1 MRQLEDNSSD
11 ALIVLTA
18 LEALARLAWNDD
30 EVREGVAQM
39 EGRPFCL
46 PHTHTCIEHCIK
58 SHPRRWL
65 GHSGC
70 LYCIYL
76 HYPLHWQIGRLAL

>member
-1 MRQLEDNSSD
+1 MDGACVQLEVCMRQLEDNSSD

-39 EGRPFCL
+39 EGRPSCL
-46 PHTHTCIEHCIK
+46 KHTCT
-58 SHPRRWL
+58 
-65 GHSGC
+65 
-70 LYCIYL
+70 
-76 HYPLHWQIGRLAL
+76 

>member
-1 MRQLEDNSSD
+1 MHEEAERMQLEVCMRQLEDNSSD

-39 EGRPFCL
+39 EGGSFCL
-46 PHTHTCIEHCIK
+46 
-58 SHPRRWL
+58 SHMQFT
-65 GHSGC
+65 
-70 LYCIYL
+70 L
-76 HYPLHWQIGRLAL
+76 H

>member
-1 MRQLEDNSSD
+1 MDGACMQLEVCMRQLEDDSSD

-39 EGRPFCL
+39 EGRP
-46 PHTHTCIEHCIK
+46 HTHTHCIE
-58 SHPRRWL
+58 PR
-65 GHSGC
+65 
-70 LYCIYL
+70 
-76 HYPLHWQIGRLAL
+76 P